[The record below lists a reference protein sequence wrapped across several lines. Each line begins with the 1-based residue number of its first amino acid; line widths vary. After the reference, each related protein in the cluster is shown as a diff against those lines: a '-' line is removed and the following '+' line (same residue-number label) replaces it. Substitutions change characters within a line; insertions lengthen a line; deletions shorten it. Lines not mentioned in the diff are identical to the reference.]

1 MSATNAFRFLLR
13 AYPSRFRERFG
24 TGMVDAL
31 SRDHEVARRRG
42 PRTLAAFWVVS
53 VAHAIWFGVLER
65 VAPAA
70 APSRSPRQPRRR
82 RIAAAFTV
90 DIRDAWR
97 GLVATPVVTV
107 VAICS
112 LALGIAA
119 NLTLFAI
126 ANGLLLKPLPVHD
139 PARLVILGNESWTNP
154 IWEQIRDQHA
164 ELFGAAFA
172 WSNEE
177 FDLAAGGTKDLVEGA
192 YASGRVFEALGVAA
206 FVGRTFSAADD
217 RPGGGSD
224 GPVAMISHGLWQRRF
239 GGAPD
244 IVGRRLN
251 VDRVPLTIIGVT
263 APGFFGAEV
272 GRAWNVIVP
281 LGIEAI
287 VKGKDSAL
295 NGRSVWWLQIMARL
309 RSDATLEQ
317 TAAALAA
324 VQPQIREATR
334 PTGGES
340 DRYLTD
346 PFTLA
351 PAAEGR
357 STLRERYAQPLRIIM
372 AVVAAVLLIACANI
386 ANLLLARAS
395 ARRHELSVRLAL
407 GASRWR
413 IARQLF
419 AESLML
425 ASAGTA
431 VGVVLAV
438 PGSATLLR
446 QFGSAGRAPFV
457 DLSSDW
463 RVALFTIGLGCATA
477 LLFGVAPALGISQ
490 VAPGDAL
497 KEQGRSIAGD
507 RRVSLRSALVVTQVA
522 LSLVL
527 VVSAGLFMRTFVSL
541 VRTPLGFDPK
551 PLVVMTVDLQRS
563 PAPSSDRAVIY
574 QRLRETAA
582 GTPGIDSVGMSV
594 ITPISGSGW
603 NAPIEADG
611 ASASSQSPAGDA
623 RRRNLSWVNAVSPD
637 WFATYQMRLV
647 AGRSF
652 GHTDRTGSAGV
663 TVVNEA
669 FVQRFFPGQNP
680 LGRTVRAGHIA
691 GPGMGSF
698 EVVGV
703 VTNAIYRSARAGTPV
718 TMYVPLAQAGAL
730 PASIGFTLRTS
741 IPDGPV
747 RRDLADAFNRL
758 EPAAAFTFRRM
769 DDLVSASRSQERLL
783 AVLSG
788 GFGGIAVLLAGLGLY
803 GVTSYWVSRRRAE
816 IGIRLALGASRGA
829 VAQLVMRRVASV
841 LAIGILAGV
850 VVSLWAVR
858 FVGTLLFGLDPR
870 DGSTM
875 GIAAAVLM
883 AVGAAAGWLPA
894 RRAARADP
902 MQVLRNS

>member
-1 MSATNAFRFLLR
+1 MSARTAIRSLLR

-31 SRDHEVARRRG
+31 MRDYDVAHRRG
-42 PRTLAAFWVVS
+42 RRALAAFWVVS
-53 VAHAIWFGVLER
+53 VAHAIWFGSLER
-65 VAPAA
+65 MSPAA
-70 APSRSPRQPRRR
+70 RTARSPGGPLRRR
-82 RIAAAFTV
+82 LAAAFTV

-97 GLVATPVVTV
+97 ALVATPVVTV
-107 VAICS
+107 VAMCS

-126 ANGLLLKPLPVHD
+126 ANGLLLKPLPVPD
-139 PARLVILGNESWTNP
+139 PTRLVLLGNESWTNP
-154 IWEQIRDQHA
+154 IWEQLRDQHA
-164 ELFGAAFA
+164 ELFDAAFA
-172 WSNEE
+172 WSNED

-192 YASGRVFEALGVAA
+192 YASGRVFEALGVPA

-217 RPGGGSD
+217 RPGGGAD
-224 GPVAMISHGLWQRRF
+224 GPVAMLSYGFWQQRF

-263 APGFFGAEV
+263 PPGFFGAEV

-317 TAAALAA
+317 TAAALAG

-346 PFTLA
+346 PFTFT
-351 PAAEGR
+351 PAAAGR

-419 AESLML
+419 AESVML
-425 ASAGTA
+425 AGAGTA
-431 VGVVLAV
+431 LGVVMAI
-438 PGSATLLR
+438 PSSAALLR
-446 QFGSAGRAPFV
+446 QFGSAGQAPFV

-463 RVALFTIGLGCATA
+463 RVGLFTIGLACATA
-477 LLFGVAPALGISQ
+477 LLFGVAPALGVSQ

-497 KEQGRSIAGD
+497 KEHGRSVAGD
-507 RRVSLRSALVVTQVA
+507 RRVSLRSALVVAQVA

-527 VVSAGLFMRTFVSL
+527 VVSAGLFTRTFVSL

-551 PLVVMTVDLQRS
+551 PLVVMDVDLQRS
-563 PAPSSDRAVIY
+563 PAPSSARAGIY
-574 QRLRETAA
+574 ERLAETAA

-594 ITPISGSGW
+594 ITPVSGSGW
-603 NAPIEADG
+603 NAPIEAEG
-611 ASASSQSPAGDA
+611 GQASSPPPAGDA
-623 RRRNLSWVNAVSPD
+623 RRRNMSWVNAVSPD
-637 WFATYQMRLV
+637 WFATYRMRLI

-698 EVVGV
+698 EIVGV
-703 VTNAIYRSARAGTPV
+703 VNNAIYRSARAGTPV
-718 TMYVPLAQAGAL
+718 TMYVPLAQTGAL
-730 PASIGFTLRTS
+730 PSSIAFTLRTS
-741 IPDGPV
+741 IPDG
-747 RRDLADAFNRL
+747 RLRKELAEAFNRF

-769 DDLVSASRSQERLL
+769 DDLVSASRAQERLL

-788 GFGGIAVLLAGLGLY
+788 GFGGIAIILAALGLY
-803 GVTSYWVSRRRAE
+803 GVTSYWVSRRQSE
-816 IGIRLALGASRGA
+816 IGIRLALGASRES

-841 LAIGILAGV
+841 LVIGILAGV
-850 VVSLWAVR
+850 VVSLWAGR
-858 FVGTLLFGLDPR
+858 FVGALLFGLEPR
-870 DGSTM
+870 DVSTM
-875 GIAAAVLM
+875 GMAAAVLM
-883 AVGAAAGWLPA
+883 AAGAIAGWVPA